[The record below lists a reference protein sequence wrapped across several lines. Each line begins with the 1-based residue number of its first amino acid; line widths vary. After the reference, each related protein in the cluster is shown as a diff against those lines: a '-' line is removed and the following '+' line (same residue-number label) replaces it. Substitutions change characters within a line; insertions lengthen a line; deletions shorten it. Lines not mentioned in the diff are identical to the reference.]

1 MPHNLISAGLKELEL
16 LLDERQLSQIQTH
29 FNLIKKWHKQINLVS
44 FKDERA
50 LVTHHVLDSLALEPL
65 LRASKNILDIGT
77 GAGFP
82 GIPLAAVCP
91 DIEFSLLDSRQRRV
105 EFLRLVVAQA
115 KLENVQVATSRIENY
130 YCNLPVQNTTKFDT
144 LVARAVTSLAKLVE
158 LTSHL
163 HFSGQRLLVMKG
175 RYPDEE
181 LEALEQHH
189 GSMLSSIRVESLHVP
204 FLDAERHAVI
214 IEF

>member
-1 MPHNLISAGLKELEL
+1 MPHNLIQAGLKELEL
-16 LLDERQLSQIQTH
+16 LLDERQLSQIQAH
-29 FNLIKKWHKQINLVS
+29 LDLIKKWHKRINLVS

-50 LVTHHVLDSLALEPL
+50 LITHHVLDSLALEPL
-65 LRASKNILDIGT
+65 LKASKSILDIGT

-91 DIEFSLLDSRQRRV
+91 DIELTLLDSRQRRV
-105 EFLRLVVAQA
+105 EFLRLVVTQA
-115 KLENVQVATSRIENY
+115 KLKNVQVATSRIEDYN
-130 YCNLPVQNTTKFDT
+130 CNLPVQNTTKFDT
-144 LVARAVTSLAKLVE
+144 LVARAVTSLTKLVG

-163 HFSGQRLLVMKG
+163 HYSGLRLLVMKG
-175 RYPDEE
+175 RYPEME
-181 LEALEQHH
+181 LQSLEQQY
-189 GSMLSSIRVESLHVP
+189 GSMLSSIRVEPLNVP